1 MCTVCVGEFVSANS
15 ALEEVYGVL
24 RSGYA
29 DVIESSERNESN
41 HDRTNYDDDEDVWR
55 ILDFEENRSQSFHL
69 IRRWNRREFYESH
82 INHSLLVNVA
92 LCPLALRS
100 TLSAAGLRRDP
111 ITVLSPHP
119 TLEQVAITG

>member
-41 HDRTNYDDDEDVWR
+41 HDITNYDDDEDVWR

-69 IRRWNRREFYESH
+69 IRRWNR
-82 INHSLLVNVA
+82 
-92 LCPLALRS
+92 
-100 TLSAAGLRRDP
+100 
-111 ITVLSPHP
+111 
-119 TLEQVAITG
+119 